1 MSTKQTPPEDV
12 KHTLRLNTKNNK
24 KEGKLYS
31 ISVLSSLT
39 RTDAVQR
46 ISDSG

>member
-1 MSTKQTPPEDV
+1 MSPKETPPEDV
-12 KHTLRLNTKNNK
+12 KHTLLLNTKNK